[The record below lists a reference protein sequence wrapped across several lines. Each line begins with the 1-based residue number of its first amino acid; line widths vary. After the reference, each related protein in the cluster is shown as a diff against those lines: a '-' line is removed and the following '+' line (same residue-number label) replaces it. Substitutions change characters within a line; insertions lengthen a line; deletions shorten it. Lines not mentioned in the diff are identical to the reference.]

1 MFEFNA
7 LPQLAV
13 GDQGRTSGSACIMNA
28 IAWLEGDSQI
38 SDLPDCVWKP
48 LAYLAQAV
56 NDNVCQEGHPGR
68 HVKRQAHSEECPCC
82 LGCFTSHIT
91 YLCPGCSHQMWMI
104 GVRLIGSAGA
114 NVQLAQNQ
122 EIYRRWAKAGLEA
135 FGDRGGCPL
144 MVEAGLDYLAGHGV
158 VEDLSDVV
166 RRHEVEHAHSDLDD
180 ELIRMLTS
188 MSSPAS
194 SLPGSPVWTEA
205 MIITARFALIGP
217 WMVEQMNTYIDIFE
231 EVTGFLATPPTP
243 LEVKDAA
250 ERAGLVMV

>member
-1 MFEFNA
+1 MFDRFTA

-13 GDQGRTSGSACIMNA
+13 GDQRHTSGSACIMNA

-38 SDLPDCVWKP
+38 SDLPNCVWKP
-48 LAYLAQAV
+48 LAYLAQMV

-68 HVKRQAHSEECPCC
+68 HVKRQAH
-82 LGCFTSHIT
+82 SHIT

-122 EIYRRWAKAGLEA
+122 KIYQRWAKAGLEA

-166 RRHEVEHAHSDLDD
+166 RRHEAEHAHSDLDD
-180 ELIRMLTS
+180 GLIGMLTS
-188 MSSPAS
+188 MSRAAS
-194 SLPGSPVWTEA
+194 SWLGSAVWTEA
-205 MIITARFALIGP
+205 KITTARFALISP